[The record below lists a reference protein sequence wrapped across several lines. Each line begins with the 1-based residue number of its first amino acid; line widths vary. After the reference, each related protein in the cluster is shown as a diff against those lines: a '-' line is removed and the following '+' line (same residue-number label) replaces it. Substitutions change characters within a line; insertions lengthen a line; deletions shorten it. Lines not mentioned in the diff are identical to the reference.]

1 MTTLP
6 EGASLEA
13 RRLTI
18 RRRALANLLLG
29 VRDEAARSNGRFDVE
44 GLDDAL
50 CLRFRD
56 VRTLVCTER
65 GHAEAVRDFT
75 VIVVAPPLW
84 PFDREAALVPIV
96 AAPAD
101 FRHPNSDGHQFCLD
115 TRGVTPE
122 RLAALIHDNLRL
134 KNRRLD
140 HPVDGAAAAFVRSR
154 LPDRP
159 TDPRALDGS
168 EVR

>member
-1 MTTLP
+1 MTTQAS
-6 EGASLEA
+6 ASLEA

-18 RRRALANLLLG
+18 RRRALANLLLA
-29 VRDEAARSNGRFDVE
+29 VRDEAARAGGRFEVE
-44 GLDDAL
+44 GLEDAI
-50 CLRFRD
+50 CLRFHAVQTL
-56 VRTLVCTER
+56 VRTEL
-65 GHAEAVRDFT
+65 GHAEALRDFT

-96 AAPAD
+96 AAPPD
-101 FRHPNSDGHQFCLD
+101 FRHPNSDSHRFCLD

-122 RLAALIHDNLRL
+122 RLPGLVYDNIRV

-140 HPVDGAAAAFVRSR
+140 HWVDAAAAAFVRAH

-159 TDPRALDGS
+159 ADPRPLGTPEA
-168 EVR
+168 R